1 MADAYF
7 STATLDFLQD
17 LEVNNDKRWFEANRS
32 RYEEHVREPMRRFI
46 TDLQAPMKRIA
57 PHVIVDPRGNGG
69 SMFRIN
75 RDIRFSADKS
85 PYKTNTG
92 AQFRHEDGKDVHAP
106 GFYLHIEPGNCGM
119 AAGMWTPPTA
129 TLNEVRQRIVDEP
142 GQWTR
147 TRNAVVKAGYE
158 FHGGEDMLKRAPKG
172 FDPDHQ
178 HIEDLRRKSYAVW
191 QPLTDAEVTSDAFL
205 TDFVERCATAKPLMT
220 FLCKAIDAPW

>member
-7 STATLDFLQD
+7 SEATLDFLQD
-17 LEVNNDKRWFEANRS
+17 LEVDNDKRWFEANRD
-32 RYEEHVREPMRRFI
+32 RYEAHVRDPMRRFI

-57 PHVIVDPRGNGG
+57 PHVVVDPRGNGG

-75 RDIRFSADKS
+75 RDVRFSEDKS

-92 AQFRHEDGKDVHAP
+92 AQFRHEDGKD
-106 GFYLHIEPGNCGM
+106 GM

-147 TRNAVVKAGYE
+147 TRNAVTEAGYE
-158 FHGGEDMLKRAPKG
+158 FHAGTDMLKRAPKG
-172 FDPDHQ
+172 FDPDHR
-178 HIEDLRRKSYAVW
+178 HIVDLRRKSYAVW
-191 QPLTDAEVTSDAFL
+191 RPLSDDEVTSDAFL
-205 TDFVERCATAKPLMT
+205 TEFVDRCAAAKPMMS
-220 FLCKAIDAPW
+220 FLCKAIGARW